1 MIQRFC
7 LSVLG
12 LFSFFAVQAQ
22 CDPCSPVP
30 GETIDFCYT
39 DAEMPDRCAQF
50 TMDGATF
57 QYENPG
63 RKKNPILTLPAPPT
77 AAPASAT
84 YLTQLAVNKKNKLS
98 TDDIV
103 FIERAMERRADWL
116 AIKNWNEAQINQGFT
131 ITPSGLAYKVLTE
144 GNGLQAFKG
153 KRVSVH
159 YTGYLLDGKKFDSS
173 RDRGKE
179 FQFTLGAGQV
189 IKGWDEGV
197 AMMKVGSRYLFR
209 LPPDLA
215 YGDRGFPG
223 AIPAKSTL
231 FFDVQLIAVP

>member
-1 MIQRFC
+1 MTQRFL
-7 LSVLG
+7 LSILG
-12 LFSFFAVQAQ
+12 LFTYFAVQAQ

-39 DAEMPDRCAQF
+39 DTEMPDRCAQF
-50 TMDGATF
+50 SFDAATF
-57 QYENPG
+57 QYENPS
-63 RKKNPILTLPAPPT
+63 RKKNPVLTLPV
-77 AAPASAT
+77 PATEDPAT
-84 YLTQLAVNKKNKLS
+84 TVYLTQLAVDKKLKLS
-98 TDDIV
+98 TSDII
-103 FIERAMERRADWL
+103 FIERALERRADWM
-116 AIKNWNEAQINQGFT
+116 AIKSWNKEQVNQGFT
-131 ITPSGLAYKVLTE
+131 IAPSGLAYKVLTE

-189 IKGWDEGV
+189 IQGWDEGV

-223 AIPAKSTL
+223 AIPPKSTL
-231 FFDVQLIAVP
+231 YFDVQLIDVP